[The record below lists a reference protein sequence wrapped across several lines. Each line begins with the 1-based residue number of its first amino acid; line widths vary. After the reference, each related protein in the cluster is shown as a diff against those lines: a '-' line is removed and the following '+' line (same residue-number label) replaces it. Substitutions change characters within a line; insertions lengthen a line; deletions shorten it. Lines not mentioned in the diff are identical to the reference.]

1 MPIGTHRRIAAG
13 AAALALVATTL
24 ALLPGAG
31 PAAAAAA
38 SYAGACT
45 GADARS
51 GVTVVVDFQQLD
63 GNGGTAAPTLVRC
76 SPATV
81 ATDGTVAPR
90 TGHQA
95 LVDADLAPTGVARW
109 GDAFVCRIDG
119 RPAPAETLSLASN
132 PRYRERCTDTP
143 PAAAY
148 WSYWYA
154 DGSGQDW
161 HYSEHGVLNRE
172 VVPGG
177 FEGWSFAID
186 ATAGTNPPPRHPPVA
201 VPADPDAPQVAVT
214 ADRPDPTLALGQST
228 TLRWTSRNAV
238 RLTASGAWTGDL
250 ARPGGTRTVRPTSAG
265 THRYQ
270 VTARADDGSEVSDV
284 LTLEV
289 VAADPGP
296 GPDPAPDPQ
305 PGPVELPV
313 DLPVDPA
320 ARQVSGWLVGELVDG
335 TMPAPIPTPA
345 EPTDWGLTVDTL
357 WALYA
362 AGTGRAATRGIV
374 DALDR
379 DAGDYLGVPL
389 FGDAGAR
396 RAGQT
401 AKVLLAAV
409 VAGRDPRSF
418 GRVMRADG
426 SLAGGR
432 YDLRRET
439 LSLVARRGPQVGR
452 VRDRGVGIDNT
463 NTFSQSLA
471 VIALARSGG
480 VPAVAVDY
488 LLRQQCGAGY
498 FRMFDRDDRTC
509 DQDADAAD
517 GDGTALGLQALMAA
531 RAHGVTGLDDEI
543 ERGVAWLLRV
553 QRRDGSFG
561 GGTGTEG
568 SNANSTGLV
577 AQTLAA
583 AGRRPAFRRAQA
595 FVRSLSV
602 VPAPRTGPLAT
613 ERGAIAYDAGSLA
626 TARASGITGRDQW
639 RRATTQAIF
648 ALAPVSFVD
657 LGERTPRGEPEVP
670 ERPDEPSPA
679 TPPTTGTP
687 GPGSPAP
694 PPGTGAGDVTGGG
707 PALTVPGSPSVAPA
721 PGSPSGRLGA
731 HLAASLVD
739 CDHVEVT
746 VGATAYVDY
755 DLTAEVVLALR
766 QTGEQ
771 PAAARRATRFLLDRR
786 SVAAYVGAAP
796 YERGATYV
804 EPLAKLVLVALASD
818 RPADAARAAAL
829 AERLAGR
836 ADPAGFAAGGADD
849 DVAGTTRSA
858 WAVLALTA
866 AGRPEAAA
874 GAVGTLVGAPCDDGL
889 FPGTVADG
897 GCATGDPVATALVV
911 QALDA
916 TLRPPDSGPADAPA
930 DRAPSTWPGERTA
943 ALTGA
948 GAALR
953 SAVTVDGGLTL
964 DDDRVSALA
973 AVATALQAV
982 GLDST
987 RTRDVL
993 VGSQRRD
1000 GGLPATLG
1008 AAPTTVS
1015 DLATTAASAP
1025 AVAGTSWLTSS
1036 ATSLTAQ
1043 VLLPLAGGP
1052 DTAAPDAA
1060 RSDDAAAPADPG
1072 PGWPAWAALA
1082 LAAVALLFSLRHLL
1096 APRER
1101 STP

>member
-1 MPIGTHRRIAAG
+1 MPIGTHRRVAAG

-24 ALLPGAG
+24 ALVAG
-31 PAAAAAA
+31 VVAAAAASP

-45 GADARS
+45 GDDARS

-63 GNGGTAAPTLVRC
+63 GNGGTAAPTIVRC
-76 SPATV
+76 SPGTV
-81 ATDGTVAPR
+81 AADGTVTPR

-95 LVDADLAPTGVARW
+95 LVDAGLTPTGVDRW
-109 GDAFVCRIDG
+109 GDAFVCRING
-119 RPAPAETLSLASN
+119 RPALSETLPVRSN
-132 PRYRERCTDTP
+132 PRYRERCTETP

-154 DGSGQDW
+154 DGGGQDW
-161 HYSEHGVLNRE
+161 RYSEHGVLNRD

-177 FEGWSFAID
+177 FEGWSFALD
-186 ATAGTNPPPRHPPVA
+186 ATAESNPPPRHLPVNPA
-201 VPADPDAPQVAVT
+201 VDPDAPQVALT
-214 ADRPDPTLALGQST
+214 SDRLDATLVLGGST
-228 TLRWTSRNAV
+228 TLRWTSRNAD

-250 ARPGGTRTVRPTSAG
+250 ARPGGARTVRPTTAG
-265 THRYQ
+265 THRYE
-270 VTARADDGSEVSDV
+270 VTARSADGTEVRDV

-289 VAADPGP
+289 VGAGPDP
-296 GPDPAPDPQ
+296 GPDPAPDPA
-305 PGPVELPV
+305 PGGQQ

-335 TMPAPIPTPA
+335 TMPAPIPTSA
-345 EPTDWGLTVDTL
+345 ESTDWGLTVDTL

-362 AGTGRAATRGIV
+362 AGTGREATRTIL

-379 DAGDYLGVPL
+379 DAGDYLGVRL
-389 FGDAGAR
+389 FGDADVR
-396 RAGQT
+396 RAGPT

-426 SLAGGR
+426 SLTAGR

-452 VRDRGVGIDNT
+452 VRDSGVGIDNT
-463 NTFSQSLA
+463 NTFSQALA

-480 VPAVAVDY
+480 VPTVAVDY
-488 LLRQQCGAGY
+488 LVRQQCAAGY
-498 FRMFDRDDRTC
+498 FRMFDRSDRTC

-517 GDGTALGLQALMAA
+517 GDGTAMGLQALMTA
-531 RAHGVTGLDDEI
+531 RANGVAGLDDEI
-543 ERGVAWLLRV
+543 DRGVAWLVRV

-561 GGTGTEG
+561 GGTSTEG
-568 SNANSTGLV
+568 SNTNSTGLV

-626 TARASGITGRDQW
+626 AARATGITGRDQW

-648 ALAPVSFVD
+648 ALAPVSFVT
-657 LGERTPRGEPEVP
+657 LGERAPRGEPEAP
-670 ERPDEPSPA
+670 DRGDEPTPA
-679 TPPTTGTP
+679 TPPATGTTA
-687 GPGSPAP
+687 PGSPAP
-694 PPGTGAGDVTGGG
+694 PSSTGSATGSGTGGE
-707 PALTVPGSPSVAPA
+707 PALTVPGSPPVAPA
-721 PGSPSGRLGA
+721 AATPSGRLGA

-739 CDHVEVT
+739 GDHVEVT
-746 VGATAYVDY
+746 VDATAYVDY

-766 QTGEQ
+766 QSGEQ
-771 PAAARRATRFLLDRR
+771 PGAARRATRFLLDRR

-796 YERGATYV
+796 YERAATYV
-804 EPLAKLVLVALASD
+804 EPLARLVLVALASD
-818 RPADAARAAAL
+818 RPADAARASAL
-829 AERLAGR
+829 ADRLAGR
-836 ADPAGFAAGGADD
+836 ADPTGFAAGGADD
-849 DVAGTTRSA
+849 DVASTTRSA

-874 GAVGTLVGAPCDDGL
+874 GAVATLVGAPCDDGL
-889 FPGTVADG
+889 FPTTVAG
-897 GCATGDPVATALVV
+897 GAGCATGDPVATALVV

-916 TLRPPDSGPADAPA
+916 TVRPPDSGPADAPA
-930 DRAPSTWPGERTA
+930 DRAPAAWPGERTA
-943 ALTGA
+943 ALAGA

-973 AVATALQAV
+973 AVAIARQAV

-993 VGSQRRD
+993 VGTQRTD

-1008 AAPTTVS
+1008 ATPVTVS
-1015 DLATTAASAP
+1015 DLSTSAAAAP

-1036 ATSLTAQ
+1036 ASPLEAQ
-1043 VLLPLAGGP
+1043 VLLPLA
-1052 DTAAPDAA
+1052 AEPDADTSDPV
-1060 RSDDAAAPADPG
+1060 RSDAAAGPVEPG
-1072 PGWPAWAALA
+1072 LDWPAWAALA
-1082 LAAVALLFSLRHLL
+1082 LAAVVLLLSLPRLL
-1096 APRER
+1096 APEER